1 MGKCLLAKA
10 HIANLN
16 ELTELEVTELTS
28 STVNAT
34 ALAILKRQGSRGIT
48 IVSSHRK
55 FIFDIHVDPDW
66 QKWQTKSSKLAAK
79 DFEGS
84 EFHQDTCHRYLILGF
99 VLSHISW
106 KTISNPKLWWS
117 YKALQ
122 SNFVLPSATTLSN
135 ICWREYTL
143 TVDAINKQWPSQN
156 IGSVALD
163 GWTSMNELAIT
174 LVIAYCIERH
184 WALREVTLA
193 FNEIDRPFIST
204 FEILLQIIGRGPI
217 HWSKASR
224 TFVGCTWSFW
234 TYRQPFVWNYYT

>member
-1 MGKCLLAKA
+1 
-10 HIANLN
+10 
-16 ELTELEVTELTS
+16 
-28 STVNAT
+28 
-34 ALAILKRQGSRGIT
+34 
-48 IVSSHRK
+48 
-55 FIFDIHVDPDW
+55 
-66 QKWQTKSSKLAAK
+66 
-79 DFEGS
+79 
-84 EFHQDTCHRYLILGF
+84 
-99 VLSHISW
+99 
-106 KTISNPKLWWS
+106 
-117 YKALQ
+117 
-122 SNFVLPSATTLSN
+122 VLPSATTLSN

-224 TFVGCTWSFW
+224 TFVGCT
-234 TYRQPFVWNYYT
+234 